1 MKALN
6 KVSVALGAYF
16 ADLRDE
22 FILEHDFTQEK
33 VLDIGCDNGRVI
45 KLIEDDF
52 QEVHGF
58 DFSVNE
64 PDIENV
70 HFKEGDATKEFPY
83 EDNTFDSVICRE
95 VLEHVTDPYHVI
107 KEAHRVLKPDGTL
120 LLTTPNSNNLA
131 YKIKGPNPADGHI
144 FELTEYQLSHVAGQ
158 FFDIEEHNVGPFPF
172 NYVQMLKA
180 EPKEE
185 KYIEPVLEHNMD
197 H

>member
-1 MKALN
+1 MKPLN
-6 KVSVALGAYF
+6 KISAVLGAYF

-22 FILEHDFTQEK
+22 FILEHDFTNEK
-33 VLDIGCDNGRVI
+33 VLDIGCDNGRLI

-52 QEVHGF
+52 SEVHGF
-58 DFSVNE
+58 DFAYSE

-70 HFKEGDATKEFPY
+70 SFREGDATERFPY
-83 EDNTFDSVICRE
+83 EENSFDTVICRE

-107 KEAHRVLKPDGTL
+107 KEAYRVLKPDGTL
-120 LLTTPNSNNLA
+120 LLTTPNSNNLT
-131 YKIKGPNPADGHI
+131 YKIKGPTPADGHI
-144 FELTEYQLSHVAGQ
+144 FELTEYQLNHVVTQ

-180 EPKEE
+180 EPKE
-185 KYIEPVLEHNMD
+185 KNIEPVLGHNMN